1 MSCRFLWKN
10 GRNLTFSVLSRS
22 VFHRFLER
30 GRQSDMFYTAVEKC
44 FVRSINYFR
53 LRTKLFSGTVGGR
66 LGRCHDVGKVL
77 QRFYFIDNVFVVFFS
92 LKR

>member
-1 MSCRFLWKN
+1 MRCRFLRKN
-10 GRNLTFSVLSRS
+10 DWILTFGILSRS
-22 VFHRFLER
+22 VFRRFLER

-44 FVRSINYFR
+44 FVRSINFFR

-77 QRFYFIDNVFVVFFS
+77 QRFYFADNVFVVFFS